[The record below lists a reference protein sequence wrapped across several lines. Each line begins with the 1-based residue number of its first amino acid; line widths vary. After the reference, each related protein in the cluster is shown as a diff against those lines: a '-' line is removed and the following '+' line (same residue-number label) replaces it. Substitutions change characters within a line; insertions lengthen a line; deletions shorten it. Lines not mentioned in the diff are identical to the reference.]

1 MRVLAIDASL
11 RNTGVAI
18 VDANNG
24 KPQSVYFGT
33 IHNKSAMRPSS
44 CLVCIRDRLAELI
57 REHAPDCCALESVIY
72 VQSYKTAIILG
83 AARGAAILAAAEKGL
98 PVFEYPPKRIKQST
112 VGRGGARQESGRVH
126 GARAAWSNRNAGCRR
141 RRRAG
146 NRSYSP
152 AHARG
157 SGAWSSGR
165 NANMN
170 LADGTTGAERR
181 LAKTFGTAA
190 RPNLHVRWLGRTE
203 FAHALAL
210 QEELA
215 AKKRE
220 DASLEDQLL
229 LLEHEPVYTIGRT
242 PDRSSLSATGR
253 IRRGELGAAHLPHP
267 VFSIN
272 RGGQA
277 TYHGPGQLM
286 GYPIIDLRRCGQDL
300 HKYLRWL
307 EQLLIDLLAQYD
319 IAAQRR
325 ESLTGVWVENRK
337 IASIGV
343 GVRHW
348 ITMHGFALN
357 VGGDL
362 SPFDHIVPCG
372 INDVAITSMEKETK
386 KSFTVASVAPTLEKL
401 TLDSIV
407 TLRVAPETQVMNA

>member
-1 MRVLAIDASL
+1 
-11 RNTGVAI
+11 
-18 VDANNG
+18 
-24 KPQSVYFGT
+24 
-33 IHNKSAMRPSS
+33 
-44 CLVCIRDRLAELI
+44 
-57 REHAPDCCALESVIY
+57 
-72 VQSYKTAIILG
+72 
-83 AARGAAILAAAEKGL
+83 
-98 PVFEYPPKRIKQST
+98 
-112 VGRGGARQESGRVH
+112 
-126 GARAAWSNRNAGCRR
+126 
-141 RRRAG
+141 
-146 NRSYSP
+146 
-152 AHARG
+152 
-157 SGAWSSGR
+157 
-165 NANMN
+165 MN
-170 LADGTTGAERR
+170 LADGTTGAARR
-181 LAKTFGTAA
+181 LAKTFGTTA

-203 FAHALAL
+203 FAQALAL

-242 PDRSSLSATGR
+242 PDRSSL
-253 IRRGELGAAHLPHP
+253 LGSTHLPHP

-357 VGGDL
+357 VCGDL

-372 INDVAITSMEKETK
+372 INNVAITSMEKETK
-386 KSFTVASVAPTLEKL
+386 KSFTVANIARAVEKL
-401 TLDSIV
+401 ASNSIV

>member
-1 MRVLAIDASL
+1 M
-11 RNTGVAI
+11 N
-18 VDANNG
+18 
-24 KPQSVYFGT
+24 
-33 IHNKSAMRPSS
+33 
-44 CLVCIRDRLAELI
+44 
-57 REHAPDCCALESVIY
+57 
-72 VQSYKTAIILG
+72 
-83 AARGAAILAAAEKGL
+83 
-98 PVFEYPPKRIKQST
+98 
-112 VGRGGARQESGRVH
+112 GGANSREPMAQMLSRKTQPASQE
-126 GARAAWSNRNAGCRR
+126 
-141 RRRAG
+141 
-146 NRSYSP
+146 
-152 AHARG
+152 
-157 SGAWSSGR
+157 
-165 NANMN
+165 
-170 LADGTTGAERR
+170 L
-181 LAKTFGTAA
+181 
-190 RPNLHVRWLGRTE
+190 RPPDLQIHWLGRME
-203 FAHALAL
+203 FGRALAL
-210 QEELA
+210 QGEIV

-220 DASLEDQLL
+220 DTSRPDELL

-253 IRRGELGAAHLPHP
+253 IRRGELGSTHLPHP

-286 GYPIIDLRRCGQDL
+286 GYPILDLRRCGQDL

-307 EQLLIDLLAQYD
+307 EQLLIDLLAKYD

-357 VGGDL
+357 VCGDL

-372 INDVAITSMEKETK
+372 INNVAITSMEKETK
-386 KSFTVASVAPTLEKL
+386 KSFTVASVARIVEKL
-401 TLDSIV
+401 ALDSIV